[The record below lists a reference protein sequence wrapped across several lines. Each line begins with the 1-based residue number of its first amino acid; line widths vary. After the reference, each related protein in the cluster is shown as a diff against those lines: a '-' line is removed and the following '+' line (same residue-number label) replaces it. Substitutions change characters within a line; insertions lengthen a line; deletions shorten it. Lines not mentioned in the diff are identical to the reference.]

1 MKMIPL
7 KNVYEMLEVEFQQ
20 HFEKCLSETLSS
32 VDREYCKGKLT
43 AVKLLQEK
51 FEKKFGKL

>member
-1 MKMIPL
+1 
-7 KNVYEMLEVEFQQ
+7 MLEVEFQQ